1 MKRERIYRKRVTSCA
16 DSTIEYSAEEKCRKA
31 LMRLEDNIQQ
41 CKEILDRVERKQFA
55 REHKVVQIGKSTTVY
70 LNQNGMV
77 EVTILGK
84 VMELTVTEYEER
96 YISAFCK

>member
-1 MKRERIYRKRVTSCA
+1 MRKRIKGTKQVSCSGA
-16 DSTIEYSAEEKCRKA
+16 DMHYSPEGECRRALNRAEKNIKRCQE
-31 LMRLEDNIQQ
+31 LLDNI
-41 CKEILDRVERKQFA
+41 ERKQYA
-55 REHKVVQIGKSTTVY
+55 REHKVVQIGNVTVY

-96 YISAFCK
+96 YISAFKS

>member
-1 MKRERIYRKRVTSCA
+1 MRKRIKATRQVSCSGA
-16 DSTIEYSAEEKCRKA
+16 DMHYSPEGECRRALNRAEKNIKRCQE
-31 LMRLEDNIQQ
+31 LLDNI
-41 CKEILDRVERKQFA
+41 ERKQYA
-55 REHKVVQIGKSTTVY
+55 REHKVVQIGNVTVY

>member
-41 CKEILDRVERKQFA
+41 CKEILDRVERKQYA
-55 REHKVVQIGKSTTVY
+55 REHKVVQIGNVTVY

-84 VMELTVTEYEER
+84 VMELTVTEYKER